1 MNTNQIRA
9 FLAVAQNL
17 SYVRAAELLYTTQP
31 VISYQIKALENELEI
46 KLFNHNN
53 RNVELT
59 PAGLYFFQQIEP
71 LMLQIDTLIHTVRSI
86 NQEVPATINLLVRRL
101 ADYGRLTQIV
111 RKYSDA
117 HPLVHIHI
125 ITREDQST
133 RQLLIT
139 DEIQMAFCYQY
150 EVDRDHKLQFLP
162 IMESQ
167 YYVLVSKTHPL
178 AAYKYL
184 TFDDLKDQKL
194 ILANTELHKN
204 PRLISLEELRQKKII
219 VEPAYTGFDSML
231 IAVQSGIGFTV
242 LPCSRSKKFSGLIK
256 IPLKDA
262 APMAL
267 GIAWHTAHLSPM
279 LETFIDMTRKQA
291 ENQFS
296 QN

>member
-17 SYVRAAELLYTTQP
+17 SYVRAADLLYTTQP
-31 VISYQIKALENELEI
+31 VISYQIKTLETELGI
-46 KLFNHNN
+46 KLFNRNN
-53 RNVELT
+53 RNVQLT
-59 PAGLYFFQQIEP
+59 PAGAYIFQQIEP
-71 LMLQIDTLIHTVRSI
+71 LMLQMETLIQTARSI
-86 NQEVPATINLLVRRL
+86 NQEVPVMMNLLVRRL
-101 ADYGRLTQIV
+101 ADYGRLTQII
-111 RKYSDA
+111 RKYSDT
-117 HPLVHIHI
+117 HPLVHVHI

-150 EVDRDHKLQFLP
+150 EVDRDPKLQFMP

-167 YYVLVSKTHPL
+167 YYVLVSKIHPL

-184 TFDDLKDQKL
+184 TFDDLGNQKL

-204 PRLISLEELRQKKII
+204 TRLISLEELKRKKIW
-219 VEPAYTGFDSML
+219 VQPVYTEFDSML

-256 IPLKDA
+256 IPLKDT
-262 APMAL
+262 APMPL
-267 GIAWHTAHLSPM
+267 GIAWHNAHRSPM
-279 LETFIDMTRKQA
+279 LEAFIEIARRQV
-291 ENQFS
+291 EEQFP
-296 QN
+296 QD